1 MLIKA
6 KAVKLEKPSNT
17 NKAVEKKLDFLV
29 LFNLLFNSLISTLF
43 KYVFFSL
50 FRYLN
55 CSEFGSYT
63 VRSLILIRNIK
74 IDLKQ

>member
-1 MLIKA
+1 
-6 KAVKLEKPSNT
+6 
-17 NKAVEKKLDFLV
+17 
-29 LFNLLFNSLISTLF
+29 
-43 KYVFFSL
+43 VFFSL